1 MRKGKRRNGQPAGTR
16 TRKDSLGGYRDILFH
31 HGLIQRRTVIVTKN
45 QPARKKISILIPDIP
60 SKKKIPSPKFPPTN
74 TTRNK
79 VKNIFHVKSLIYLY
93 MQKYFKYFSQ
103 KYLQTS
109 DKPCNIRVS

>member
-45 QPARKKISILIPDIP
+45 RQAREN
-60 SKKKIPSPKFPPTN
+60 FT
-74 TTRNK
+74 
-79 VKNIFHVKSLIYLY
+79 V
-93 MQKYFKYFSQ
+93 
-103 KYLQTS
+103 
-109 DKPCNIRVS
+109 